1 MHIAVL
7 DDNIADR
14 KQIER
19 LLDRESDR
27 RISTTGNLY
36 TDTFGAVD
44 AFLAA
49 PRQYDFFMIDLKGEV
64 SLCVEIAGKI
74 RDLGIKVPICFF
86 RSKDEFAG
94 IENMP
99 ANILFLEKPVKVAD
113 LTAIIDE
120 VIALF
125 EEHKDEY
132 KCEEV
137 EEAPEEKKNIF
148 RRIFEYFY

>member
-36 TDTFGAVD
+36 TDTFGAVE

-49 PRQYDFFMIDLKGEV
+49 PKQYDFFMIDMNGAV
-64 SLCVEIAGKI
+64 GQSVEIAHKI
-74 RDLGIKVPICFF
+74 RTLGIKVPICFF
-86 RSKDEFAG
+86 RSENEFAG

-99 ANILFLEKPVKVAD
+99 ANVLFLEKPVKVAD
-113 LTAIIDE
+113 LTAIIDK

-125 EEHKDEY
+125 AEHKDEY
-132 KCEEV
+132 KCEE
-137 EEAPEEKKNIF
+137 EETPEVKKNVF

>member
-44 AFLAA
+44 AFLAS
-49 PRQYDFFMIDLKGEV
+49 PRQYDFFMIDMKGEV
-64 SLCVEIAGKI
+64 SECLNIAFRI

-86 RSKDEFAG
+86 NGENEFAG
-94 IENMP
+94 EELP
-99 ANILFLEKPVKVAD
+99 ANVLFLEKPVKVGE
-113 LTAIIDE
+113 LTSLIDE
-120 VIALF
+120 VIKLY
-125 EEHKDEY
+125 EEHGDEY
-132 KCEEV
+132 KF
-137 EEAPEEKKNIF
+137 EKKEEEPVKKNVF
-148 RRIFEYFY
+148 KRIFEYFY

>member
-27 RISTTGNLY
+27 RIATTGNLY
-36 TDTFGAVD
+36 TDTFGAVE
-44 AFLAA
+44 AFLSA
-49 PRQYDFFMIDLKGEV
+49 PRQYDFFMIVIKGEV
-64 SLCVEIAGKI
+64 NESVDIAAKI

-86 RSKDEFAG
+86 RSEKEFEG
-94 IENMP
+94 VDNMP
-99 ANILFLEKPVKVAD
+99 ENVLFLEKPVKVAE
-113 LTAIIDE
+113 LTAVIDE
-120 VIALF
+120 VIRLF
-125 EEHKDEY
+125 SEHKDEY
-132 KCEEV
+132 RCEE
-137 EEAPEEKKNIF
+137 EETPEAKKNVF

>member
-36 TDTFGAVD
+36 TDTFGAVE

-49 PRQYDFFMIDLKGEV
+49 PKQYDFFMIDMNGEV
-64 SLCVEIAGKI
+64 GQSVEIAHKI
-74 RDLGIKVPICFF
+74 RALGIKVPICFF
-86 RSKDEFAG
+86 RSEKEFADV
-94 IENMP
+94 ELP
-99 ANILFLEKPVKVAD
+99 ANVLFLEKPVKVAE

-120 VIALF
+120 VITLF
-125 EEHKDEY
+125 SEHKDEY
-132 KCEEV
+132 KCEE
-137 EEAPEEKKNIF
+137 EEIPEAKKNVF

>member
-27 RISTTGNLY
+27 RIATTGNLY
-36 TDTFGAVD
+36 TDTFGAVE

-49 PRQYDFFMIDLKGEV
+49 PKQYDFFMIDMKGEV
-64 SLCVEIAGKI
+64 KESVEIAHKI
-74 RDLGIKVPICFF
+74 RNLGIKVPICFF
-86 RSKDEFAG
+86 RSENEFAG
-94 IENMP
+94 IEDMP
-99 ANILFLEKPVKVAD
+99 ANVLFLEKPVKVAE

-125 EEHKDEY
+125 SEHKDEY
-132 KCEEV
+132 KCEE
-137 EEAPEEKKNIF
+137 EEIPETKKNVF

>member
-44 AFLAA
+44 AFLAS
-49 PRQYDFFMIDLKGEV
+49 PRQYDFFMIDLYGGASE
-64 SLCVEIAGKI
+64 CVEIAVKI

-86 RSKDEFAG
+86 KSKDEFASM
-94 IENMP
+94 ENMP
-99 ANILFLEKPVKVAD
+99 ANVLFLEKPVKTAD
-113 LTAIIDE
+113 LTAVIDE
-120 VIALF
+120 VIVLF
-125 EEHKDEY
+125 KEHKEEY
-132 KCEEV
+132 KFKEE
-137 EEAPEEKKNIF
+137 ETPEVKKNIF

>member
-1 MHIAVL
+1 MHIAIL

-44 AFLAA
+44 AFLSA
-49 PRQYDFFMIDLKGEV
+49 PRQYDFFMIDMKGDAIQ
-64 SLCVEIAGKI
+64 SVEIARKI
-74 RDLGIKVPICFF
+74 RALGIKVPICFF
-86 RSKDEFAG
+86 RSENEFAG
-94 IENMP
+94 KELP
-99 ANILFLEKPVKVAD
+99 ANVLFLEKPVKVAD
-113 LTAIIDE
+113 LTAIIDD

-125 EEHKDEY
+125 AEHKDEY
-132 KCEEV
+132 KCEE
-137 EEAPEEKKNIF
+137 EETSETKKNVF

>member
-86 RSKDEFAG
+86 RSTDEFAG

-99 ANILFLEKPVKVAD
+99 ANVLFLEKPVKTAD
-113 LTAIIDE
+113 LTAVIDE

-125 EEHKDEY
+125 EEHKEEY
-132 KCEEV
+132 KFKEE
-137 EEAPEEKKNIF
+137 ETPEVKKNIF

>member
-44 AFLAA
+44 AFLAS
-49 PRQYDFFMIDLKGEV
+49 PRQYDFFMIDLNGGALE
-64 SLCVEIAGKI
+64 CVEIAVKI

-86 RSKDEFAG
+86 KSKDEFAG
-94 IENMP
+94 MENMP
-99 ANILFLEKPVKVAD
+99 A
-113 LTAIIDE
+113 
-120 VIALF
+120 
-125 EEHKDEY
+125 Y
-132 KCEEV
+132 K
-137 EEAPEEKKNIF
+137 
-148 RRIFEYFY
+148 RIFLLGPSHHEWLDGASVNTEADYYATPLGNVAVDREIGRQRVLLSARSPRS

>member
-27 RISTTGNLY
+27 RIATTGNLY
-36 TDTFGAVD
+36 TDTFGAVE

-49 PRQYDFFMIDLKGEV
+49 PRQYDFFMIDMNGEV
-64 SLCVEIAGKI
+64 GQSVEIAHKI
-74 RDLGIKVPICFF
+74 RALGIKVPICFF
-86 RSKDEFAG
+86 RSENEFAG

-99 ANILFLEKPVKVAD
+99 ANVLFLEKPVKVAD
-113 LTAIIDE
+113 LTAIIDK

-125 EEHKDEY
+125 AEHKDEY
-132 KCEEV
+132 KCEE
-137 EEAPEEKKNIF
+137 EETPEVKKNVF

>member
-27 RISTTGNLY
+27 RKSTTGNLY

-44 AFLAA
+44 AFLSS
-49 PRQYDFFMIDLKGEV
+49 PRQYDFFMIDLNDGV
-64 SLCVEIAGKI
+64 SLSAEIAFKI

-86 RSKDEFAG
+86 KSEKEFAG

-99 ANILFLEKPVKVAD
+99 ANVLFLEKPVKVSE
-113 LTAIIDE
+113 LSSLIDE
-120 VIALF
+120 VLKMY
-125 EEHKDEY
+125 EEHADEY
-132 KCEEV
+132 KFIEE
-137 EEAPEEKKNIF
+137 EKEPEKKNVF
-148 RRIFEYFY
+148 KRIFEYFY

>member
-49 PRQYDFFMIDLKGEV
+49 PRQYDFFMIDMKGEAGE
-64 SLCVEIAGKI
+64 SVEIARKI

-86 RSKDEFAG
+86 RSEKEFADV
-94 IENMP
+94 ELP
-99 ANILFLEKPVKVAD
+99 ANVLFLEKPVKVAE

-125 EEHKDEY
+125 AEHKDEY
-132 KCEEV
+132 KCEE
-137 EEAPEEKKNIF
+137 EEAPEAKKNVF

>member
-27 RISTTGNLY
+27 RIATTGNLY
-36 TDTFGAVD
+36 TDTFGAVE
-44 AFLAA
+44 AFLSA
-49 PRQYDFFMIDLKGEV
+49 PRQYDFFMIDMKGEV
-64 SLCVEIAGKI
+64 GESVEIAHKI
-74 RDLGIKVPICFF
+74 RALGIKVPICFF
-86 RSKDEFAG
+86 RNENEFAG
-94 IENMP
+94 KELP
-99 ANILFLEKPVKVAD
+99 ANVLFLEKPVKVAE
-113 LTAIIDE
+113 LTAVIDE

-132 KCEEV
+132 KIEE
-137 EEAPEEKKNIF
+137 EETPEAKKNVF
-148 RRIFEYFY
+148 RRIFEHFY